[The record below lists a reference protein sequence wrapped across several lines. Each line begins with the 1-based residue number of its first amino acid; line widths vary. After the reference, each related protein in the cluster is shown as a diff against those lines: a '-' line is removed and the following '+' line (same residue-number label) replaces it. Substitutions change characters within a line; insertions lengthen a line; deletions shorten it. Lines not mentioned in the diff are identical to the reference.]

1 MKQFYNILFI
11 ICAVSVNSQITEF
24 PYVDSFPLNAA
35 GDAIESPDFSS
46 STNSG
51 DTGGFLPYGIS
62 GADTDYCFYTKYPS
76 TGTSTTAYG
85 YLGPFTVTEG
95 VNDGFLVNHSTYG
108 GGPQNFNFIVI
119 DEAAGTLALAKD
131 PSGSNY
137 DYFAST
143 ATYPT
148 YESSV
153 IDLTHY
159 LGESIRVGIYVG
171 NAPITVADYLF
182 TDDWTIGSYA
192 TLSNIEFSSIENS
205 ISIFPNPSTDYINFS
220 GLSDFEISEVTIFN
234 QLGQISKKIDFKLN
248 KSSSVNVS
256 DLSAGLYFVEIK
268 NSDNQKATLNFM
280 KK

>member
-11 ICAVSVNSQITEF
+11 ICAVSVNSQITDF
-24 PYVDSFPLNAA
+24 PYVDSFSLNAA
-35 GDAIESPDFSS
+35 GDAIDSPNFISF
-46 STNSG
+46 TNSG
-51 DTGGFLPYGIS
+51 DTGGFAAYGIS
-62 GADTDYCFYTKYPS
+62 GGATDYAFYTTYPS

-85 YLGPFTVTEG
+85 LLGPFTVTAG
-95 VNDGFLVNHSTYG
+95 VSDGFKIHLSTLN
-108 GGPQNFNFIVI
+108 GGPQNFHFVVDINNTLGIA
-119 DEAAGTLALAKD
+119 DDPNGT
-131 PSGSNY
+131 
-137 DYFAST
+137 DYAFFSAT
-143 ATYPT
+143 ATHPT
-148 YESSV
+148 YESAT
-153 IDLTHY
+153 IDLTAY
-159 LGESIRVGIYVG
+159 IGQTISVGIYVG
-171 NAPITVADYLF
+171 SAPITVIDYLF

-205 ISIFPNPSTDYINFS
+205 ISIYPNPSTDYINFS